1 MAGINPHPRFLLKE
15 SVYWSIC
22 VFFRS
27 TLCERR
33 KQNDKKAVDRGGRG
47 GRGRC
52 KTEEYRLLSYSL
64 PYYTA
69 RAHTG
74 LVHLRFWSFSHC
86 CQGGRFPTV
95 VRVAVFLLLS
105 MVVAFPFRVAV
116 FPLLSGVRVGFCVS
130 DRTGTMA
137 TAEGEDCT
145 GKNCPPPDS
154 RLLLSFRQCGERTFL
169 AVNLLPYFKT
179 ATILCVC
186 VCVCVCVFISS

>member
-33 KQNDKKAVDRGGRG
+33 KQNDKKAVGRGGRG

-95 VRVAVFLLLS
+95 VRVVVFLLHSGWSFSRCFVFPQFLG
-105 MVVAFPFRVAV
+105 VVV
-116 FPLLSGVRVGFCVS
+116 FPLLSGW
-130 DRTGTMA
+130 
-137 TAEGEDCT
+137 
-145 GKNCPPPDS
+145 
-154 RLLLSFRQCGERTFL
+154 SFSHCCQGGRFL
-169 AVNLLPYFKT
+169 AAFNGGRLPFQSCRFPAAFRGACWLLRQ
-179 ATILCVC
+179 
-186 VCVCVCVFISS
+186 